1 MAMELVK
8 ENIECEQLLGENTA
22 DTIVKVEY
30 IIPDTLPDVSEILM
44 LDAKPTI
51 LSKEVLQDKIG
62 VEGQVVYNI
71 MYLARVEGKSE
82 VFNAVYTG
90 KFSNNVEIRGSQHDM
105 SCEVECY
112 VEHIGCSIVNE
123 RKIAIE
129 GIIKIKSGVY
139 KNYEFE
145 IVKDVTGVSDI
156 QMHKNPA
163 SVDKIMGTASGDMVA
178 KAHIQIPAEKPQIGS
193 IMNSDIIIHKKDIKI
208 LEGKVKVEA
217 SAQIGLLYKSR
228 ESGDIAYITCDVP
241 VEKELDMVS
250 AQPDMDSIAD
260 ISVGA
265 TDEDLKEDDLGES
278 RIVDIEALVK
288 SNVKV
293 MSKQEI
299 EVLDDA
305 YSPSMMIRI
314 DKKDYELNVLH
325 GHKPIETI
333 IKGDI
338 ELSKDMPQAVEAVM
352 CSGSVCVTDKKLVE
366 DKALVEGVLNVNILY
381 KTNNSEKPYY
391 TAGDEIPFSTAI
403 EIPGCKIDMQCMA
416 KANLESIDAYVEA
429 GNLAVK
435 ALVEVEAQVSYVTHK
450 EFMVNMEEDESEV
463 PEKKASVTIYV
474 IQQGDTLWKIAKY
487 YHTTIDMLI
496 DINKIENPDMIKPGD
511 KLIIPG
517 RAVI

>member
-90 KFSNNVEIRGSQHDM
+90 KFSNNVEIRGTQHDM

-163 SVDKIMGTASGDMVA
+163 SVDKIMGTASSDMVA
-178 KAHIQIPAEKPQIGS
+178 KAHIQIPTEKPQIGS

-250 AQPDMDSIAD
+250 AQPDMDSIVD

-305 YSPSMMIRI
+305 YSPSMMIKI

-325 GHKPIETI
+325 GHRPIETI

-338 ELSKDMPQAVEAVM
+338 ELSRDMPQAVEAVM

-416 KANLESIDAYVEA
+416 KANLEGIDAYVEA

>member
-90 KFSNNVEIRGSQHDM
+90 KFSNNVEIRGTQHDM

-178 KAHIQIPAEKPQIGS
+178 KAHIQIPTEKPQIGS

-250 AQPDMDSIAD
+250 AQPDMDSIVD

-305 YSPSMMIRI
+305 YSPSMMIKI

-325 GHKPIETI
+325 GHRPIETI

-416 KANLESIDAYVEA
+416 KANLEGIDAYVEA